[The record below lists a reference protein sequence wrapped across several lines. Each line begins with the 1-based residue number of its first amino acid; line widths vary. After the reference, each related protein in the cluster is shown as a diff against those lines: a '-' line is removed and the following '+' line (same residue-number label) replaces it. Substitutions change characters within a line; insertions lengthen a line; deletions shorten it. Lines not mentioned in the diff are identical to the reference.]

1 MNQKVCDGM
10 FFRFMGNPTNA
21 GRVEKGEWG
30 RKGNGKWHKW
40 GFSNSG
46 FSNAAT
52 QVGIFL
58 TNVDVWNG
66 KWHKWGILWEKS
78 SLEKLLSTM
87 N

>member
-46 FSNAAT
+46 LSSAAT
-52 QVGIFL
+52 KVGIFL
-58 TNVDVWNG
+58 TNLDIWNG
-66 KWHKWGILWEKS
+66 KWHKWVIF
-78 SLEKLLSTM
+78 
-87 N
+87 